1 VVPKAAFGDPLGAT
15 GYRVCVYDGASTPV
29 LGVAIPAGGIC
40 NARTKRSCWKAV
52 RRGFAYRNS
61 DRALGAIQSLD
72 LREGLTDNAARIAL
86 RGRGPLLGM
95 PSLPSLTLPLTVQL
109 QATNGECWES
119 SYSAPTSRR
128 SAKSLVD
135 SAD

>member
-1 VVPKAAFGDPLGAT
+1 VPKTAFGDPLTTT
-15 GYRVCVYDGASTPV
+15 GYRVCIYDGAPMPV
-29 LGVAIPAGGIC
+29 LGVVVPPGGIC
-40 NARTKRSCWKAV
+40 NARTKRACWKAV
-52 RRGFAYRNS
+52 RHGFSYRNS
-61 DRALGAIQSLD
+61 DRVLGAIQSLD
-72 LREGLTDNAARIAL
+72 LREGLTENAARIAV

-95 PSLPSLTLPLTVQL
+95 PSLPTLTLPLTVQL

-128 SAKSLVD
+128 SGKSLVD